1 MVYAGEP
8 CGVILMRGAR
18 DRRNVRRD
26 SSERPVMFGVYWLRG
41 RTVVEKQTSELTQ
54 LADVI
59 AASRRSARDV
69 GARHPG
75 NAPDTFKVFDGLG
88 HEVGQYTLT

>member
-1 MVYAGEP
+1 
-8 CGVILMRGAR
+8 
-18 DRRNVRRD
+18 
-26 SSERPVMFGVYWLRG
+26 
-41 RTVVEKQTSELTQ
+41 VVEKQTCELTM

-59 AASRRSARDV
+59 DTTRSRAREV

-88 HEVGQYTLT
+88 REMGQYTLT

>member
-1 MVYAGEP
+1 
-8 CGVILMRGAR
+8 
-18 DRRNVRRD
+18 
-26 SSERPVMFGVYWLRG
+26 MFGIHWLRG
-41 RTVVEKQTSELTQ
+41 RTVVEKQTCELTM

-59 AASRRSARDV
+59 NTTRSRAREV

-88 HEVGQYTLT
+88 REMGQYTLS